1 MTSTS
6 KLAAALAAA
15 AFLVISTDDARRA
28 TAQLP
33 ERSQQDRRRRECQA
47 CRLAGTGR
55 AALYSQEGHVS
66 FYFCGG
72 TAISDRW
79 VLTAAHCLPDYL
91 TKLTD
96 ELDDAQGKRHEAR
109 LEVVLGSADLMT
121 ADASNA
127 YPVERIVMHERYR
140 AAVDQAQKIV
150 DAGVREQALDEI
162 GRSIGD
168 DIALVRLARPWT
180 GPVAE
185 LSLAMAADPTAASGV
200 QVRVAGFGK
209 TEHNMHKNN
218 LDRFKRA
225 DGQGDVLAG
234 SPRLLESAVETIA
247 TTVCK
252 NRYSTSVVGPGQVC
266 AAMRPA

>member
-1 MTSTS
+1 VSSTNS
-6 KLAAALAAA
+6 ACDDPHDRPGRSTVGDVAAA
-15 AFLVISTDDARRA
+15 V
-28 TAQLP
+28 
-33 ERSQQDRRRRECQA
+33 RE
-47 CRLAGTGR
+47 
-55 AALYSQEGHVS
+55 
-66 FYFCGG
+66 
-72 TAISDRW
+72 
-79 VLTAAHCLPDYL
+79 
-91 TKLTD
+91 
-96 ELDDAQGKRHEAR
+96 
-109 LEVVLGSADLMT
+109 
-121 ADASNA
+121 
-127 YPVERIVMHERYR
+127 ERIVMHERYR

-150 DAGVREQALDEI
+150 DTGVREQALDEI

-209 TEHNMHKNN
+209 TERNMHKNN

-247 TTVCK
+247 TTICK
-252 NRYSTSVVGPGQVC
+252 NRYSTSAVGPGQVC
-266 AAMRPA
+266 AGLEQGGKDSCQRDSGPREAGVGISNSRPLFAQAQRRFSPIV